1 MKLKN
6 TKIIEEIN
14 KTKAGSSQWV
24 LKYTNPLQ
32 DYRSHKFRM
41 KRVTHLHIQ

>member
-6 TKIIEEIN
+6 TKIIEAIN
-14 KTKAGSSQWV
+14 KTEAGSSQWV

-32 DYRSHKFRM
+32 DYTSHNFRM
-41 KRVTHLHIQ
+41 TRVTHLHMR